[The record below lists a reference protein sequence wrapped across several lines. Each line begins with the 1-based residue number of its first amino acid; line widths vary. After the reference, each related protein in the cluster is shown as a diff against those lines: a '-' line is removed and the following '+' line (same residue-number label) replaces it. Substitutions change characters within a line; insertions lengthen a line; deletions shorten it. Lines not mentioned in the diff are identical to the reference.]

1 MIKLDPDVYYLT
13 HVPLLTRP
21 LDLLVVGAAAVAIS
35 LLATIYPAWK
45 AAKLHPVE
53 AIRYE

>member
-1 MIKLDPDVYYLT
+1 MKLIKRTP
-13 HVPLLTRP
+13 
-21 LDLLVVGAAAVAIS
+21 GIAAVVIS